1 MNVPVTSITDIEPP
15 SHNEKMRETI
25 KQVVE
30 QMATDV
36 RKNLDALRKEIDALD
51 SLVLINAERVAAS
64 LTEHANICGEVQ
76 QEIVRLS
83 GVVATMRATQNEAT
97 QVNGHGSS
105 N

>member
-1 MNVPVTSITDIEPP
+1 MNVPVTSIETIEPP
-15 SHNEKMRETI
+15 SHNDKMRETI

-51 SLVLINAERVAAS
+51 ALVISNAARVAAS

-83 GVVATMRATQNEAT
+83 GVVATMRATQVETT
-97 QVNGHGSS
+97 QVNGHG
-105 N
+105 